1 MACTQSPLMRLPR
14 QIQFCFLMENGRN
27 SNRGNKVDIKT
38 IRRSDF
44 EYYSIIA
51 ARWRDMDGLRHIN
64 HAIYL
69 TYFENARIQYLA
81 HLGWNL
87 NEWEAKVGTIL
98 ASMKID
104 YIQQSI
110 FPNTYEIGNRVI
122 RLGNKSFDVFSAIFE
137 KENEVPVVIGVF
149 TVVAFE
155 YKTQKTTQ
163 VPEIIKNAYNPF

>member
-1 MACTQSPLMRLPR
+1 M
-14 QIQFCFLMENGRN
+14 
-27 SNRGNKVDIKT
+27 DIKAF
-38 IRRSDF
+38 RRSDF
-44 EYYSIIA
+44 EYHTLIE

-69 TYFENARIQYLA
+69 TYFETGRIQYWA
-81 HLGWNL
+81 HLGWDL
-87 NEWEAKVGTIL
+87 NEWEAEVGTIL